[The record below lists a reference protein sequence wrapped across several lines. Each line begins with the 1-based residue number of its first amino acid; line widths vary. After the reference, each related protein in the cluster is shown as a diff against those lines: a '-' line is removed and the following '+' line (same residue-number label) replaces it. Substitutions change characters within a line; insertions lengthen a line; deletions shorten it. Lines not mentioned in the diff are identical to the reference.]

1 MLTFLTRS
9 GHVKPLRLAAGTLA
23 AAYLLR
29 HHTAATNTNA
39 AGNEVFSQRSR
50 HTAASG
56 RSRTWSLF
64 LKSSSLE
71 RLQRL
76 RYTAATSTNAAG
88 QKAAGTSL
96 CRWDT

>member
-23 AAYLLR
+23 VASLLR
-29 HHTAATNTNA
+29 HHIAATSTNA
-39 AGNEVFSQRSR
+39 NGVFSQRSR

-56 RSRTWSLF
+56 RSHTWSPF
-64 LKSSSLE
+64 LESSSLE

-76 RYTAATSTNAAG
+76 RYTAA
-88 QKAAGTSL
+88 
-96 CRWDT
+96 

>member
-9 GHVKPLRLAAGTLA
+9 GHVKPLRLTAGALA

-29 HHTAATNTNA
+29 HHTAATSTNA

-50 HTAASG
+50 HTTASG
-56 RSRTWSLF
+56 RSRTWSPF
-64 LKSSSLE
+64 LESSSLE

-76 RYTAATSTNAAG
+76 RYTAA
-88 QKAAGTSL
+88 
-96 CRWDT
+96 

>member
-23 AAYLLR
+23 AASLLR
-29 HHTAATNTNA
+29 HHTAATSTNAAGNEVFSQRSRHTAASSTNA

-56 RSRTWSLF
+56 RSRTWSPF
-64 LKSSSLE
+64 LESSSLE

-76 RYTAATSTNAAG
+76 RYTAA
-88 QKAAGTSL
+88 
-96 CRWDT
+96 